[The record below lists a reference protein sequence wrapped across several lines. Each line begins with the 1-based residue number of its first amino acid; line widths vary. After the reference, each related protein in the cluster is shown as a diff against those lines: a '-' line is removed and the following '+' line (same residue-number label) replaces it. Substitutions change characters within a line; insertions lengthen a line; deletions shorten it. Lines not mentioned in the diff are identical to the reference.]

1 MFIEITNRWFVVFGL
16 PILLNDIMDDD
27 VDKRDIG
34 EIKTSVIDDE
44 GIFLFV
50 LNRISYQLFSILII
64 YLQEIIDKI
73 CRSWR
78 RRIGLKIQIF
88 SIRLPLEQNKNSE
101 KMN

>member
-1 MFIEITNRWFVVFGL
+1 
-16 PILLNDIMDDD
+16 MDDD

-64 YLQEIIDKI
+64 NLQEIIDKI
-73 CRSWR
+73 SR
-78 RRIGLKIQIF
+78 
-88 SIRLPLEQNKNSE
+88 P
-101 KMN
+101 